1 MTVEVQLKINSDPRL
16 SSFIREYPIWYKRLN
31 RNPDLFKEFVLDMKD
46 KYKIKTSDRIN
57 KALNN
62 IGMVQVFLDVLK

>member
-62 IGMVQVFLDVLK
+62 IGMVQAFLDVLK